1 MPRIASPPTVLR
13 ELDGPDTCEMC
24 GTPGLKTEL
33 VRDPFIYGAG
43 DDGVELVVDIP
54 VRTCSSCGPYTDD
67 EAEDIRH
74 DEVCRHL
81 GVLTPTEIRDL
92 RAKYGLSRAE
102 LARISGLGESSIAR
116 WETREIIQNVAND
129 RHLRLLQDP
138 AIFLRA
144 KSFASLEPVM
154 TDGTAPPI
162 VKWRCTA
169 CWGDAR
175 LSASESGTV
184 TRIECGLCTSSLSND
199 AALAEWGAME
209 REATQNLAEIARG
222 RTPEYRPAAK
232 FVAKIIADM
241 PRDEVHWD
249 MRAEQALRLPAKEG
263 RTYFLT
269 RDTIPA
275 GEAGYLYLQAKL
287 LAAAARSLPFETAI
301 HRWDELDLAGPLKLR
316 IDRLDESGIHLD
328 VDVASRADPGTWEER
343 AGALM
348 MRGLMAAFS
357 CEVALKAILMT
368 RCHRAKR
375 IHDVQEL
382 YSDLPEDSRARL
394 EADYTDIGNVLR
406 EPGKIF
412 HESRYF
418 QNPASVK
425 EAIERGLHHER
436 IHDLEKAARVI
447 LDECEMSGL
456 EGRLISRPQATWT
469 GNLGRKAPAGDFQEG
484 IRFTAESGESAFVW
498 RRRTPDD
505 SDSR

>member
-1 MPRIASPPTVLR
+1 MPGTASPPTVLR
-13 ELDGPDTCEMC
+13 ELEGPDTCDMC
-24 GTPGLKTEL
+24 GSPGLKTEL

-43 DDGVELVVDIP
+43 DDGVELVVEIP

-67 EAEDIRH
+67 QAEDIRH

-92 RAKYGLSRAE
+92 RAKYDLSRAE
-102 LARISGLGESSIAR
+102 LARISGLGESSVAR

-144 KSFASLEPVM
+144 KSLAIPEPVM

-184 TRIECGLCTSSLSND
+184 TRIECALCTSSLSND
-199 AALAEWGAME
+199 AAMAEWSAME
-209 REATQNLAEIARG
+209 REATHNLAEIARG
-222 RTPEYRPAAK
+222 KTPENRPAAK
-232 FVAKIIADM
+232 FVAKIIPDM
-241 PRDEVHWD
+241 PRDQAHWD
-249 MRAEQALRLPAKEG
+249 MRAEQALRLPKKEG

-328 VDVASRADPGTWEER
+328 VDVASRADPGVWEER

-348 MRGLMAAFS
+348 MRGLIAAFS

-368 RCHRAKR
+368 RCHRAKKV
-375 IHDVQEL
+375 HDLWEL

-394 EADYTDIGNVLR
+394 EADYSDIGNVLKG
-406 EPGKIF
+406 PGKIF

-418 QNPASVK
+418 QNSASVK

-436 IHDLEKAARVI
+436 IRDLEKAARVI

-456 EGRLISRPQATWT
+456 DGRLIARPRATWT
-469 GNLGRKAPAGDFQEG
+469 GNLAGEASAGDFQER
-484 IRFTAESGESAFVW
+484 IRLTAESGESAFVW
-498 RRRTPDD
+498 RRRTDD
-505 SDSR
+505 DAGSR